1 MLKSGWEEKTI
12 LVTGASSDIGLA
24 LVTALDILGCKLL
37 LHAHSEAG
45 VQRIERILNSS
56 KTHILIQADLSDT
69 SSISSILDPYLKE
82 APIDGLVN
90 CVGMRSRRPLKLLK
104 PEHVEEV
111 MRLNFYALLEL
122 IRVSV
127 KRGRYREGLS
137 IVQVSS
143 IAAQA
148 GGAAVTAYAAS
159 KAAADIA
166 IRSLS
171 KEMHNKSI
179 RLNSVLCGQ
188 TDGREYQG
196 LNLQETDPVLERQ
209 YLGLNK
215 TSEVSDIILFL
226 LSNASRKISGHFLP
240 ADGGFLQ

>member
-1 MLKSGWEEKTI
+1 MTNDSWEHKTI
-12 LVTGASSDIGLA
+12 FIAGASSDIGLA
-24 LVTALDILGCKLL
+24 VAKALDSQGCKLL
-37 LHAHSEAG
+37 LHVHSEAG
-45 VQRIERILNSS
+45 MQRIREGLSS
-56 KTHILIQADLSDT
+56 FQKHQIFRADLGITD
-69 SSISSILDPYLKE
+69 SIAGIIDPYLKDT
-82 APIDGLVN
+82 PIDGLVN

-104 PEHVEEV
+104 TDHVEEV
-111 MRLNFYALLEL
+111 MRLNFFALLEL
-122 IRVSV
+122 VRAAV

-143 IAAQA
+143 IAAQS
-148 GGAAVTAYAAS
+148 GGASVTAYAAS

-171 KEMHNKSI
+171 KELHRKTI

-188 TDGREYQG
+188 TDGREYQSLDFQG
-196 LNLQETDPVLERQ
+196 ADPVLQRQ

-215 TSEVSDIILFL
+215 TEEVSDIILFL
-226 LSNASRKISGHFLP
+226 LSNASKKISGHFLP